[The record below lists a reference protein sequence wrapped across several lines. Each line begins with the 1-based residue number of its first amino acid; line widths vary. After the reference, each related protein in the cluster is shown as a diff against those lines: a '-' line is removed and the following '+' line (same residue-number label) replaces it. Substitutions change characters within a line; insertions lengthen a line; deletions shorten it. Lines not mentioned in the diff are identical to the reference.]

1 MQQLEDAHHVGVAVH
16 PAFGQHEL
24 RQAGAVIWRAAID
37 LGIGDDDT
45 VSGVAETDH
54 ITEDAAREWVE
65 RELPRTEFPPWVA
78 RRPHG
83 VAGAFLYGSVT
94 RGYLTADQPVPSWE
108 PDDDAPNWDADLV
121 EGTVRWHQ
129 SD

>member
-1 MQQLEDAHHVGVAVH
+1 MATV
-16 PAFGQHEL
+16 HEL

-45 VSGVAETDH
+45 VSGVAESDH
-54 ITEDAAREWVE
+54 LTEDAARKWVE
-65 RELPRTEFPPWVA
+65 RELPRTEFPDWVA

-94 RGYLTADQPVPSWE
+94 RGYLTAGPEPSWE
-108 PDDDAPNWDADLV
+108 PDLDAPDWDADLV
-121 EGTVRWHQ
+121 EGTVRWHR